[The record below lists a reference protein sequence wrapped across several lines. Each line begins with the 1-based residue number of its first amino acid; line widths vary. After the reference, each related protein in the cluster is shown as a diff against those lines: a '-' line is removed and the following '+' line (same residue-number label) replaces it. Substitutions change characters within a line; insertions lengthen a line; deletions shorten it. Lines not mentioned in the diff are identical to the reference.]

1 MQKIWRDARFGLRL
15 LRHSPGSTAIA
26 IVALAL
32 GIGANTTIF
41 SIIYATLIAPIRVSA
56 GTAEGI

>member
-1 MQKIWRDARFGLRL
+1 MSFDTL
-15 LRHSPGSTAIA
+15 LRDLGHGIRTWRSRPSLYSIA

-41 SIIYATLIAPIRVSA
+41 SVVETVLIKPLP
-56 GTAEGI
+56 